1 MTPEPPE
8 TDRGRTSESTSVGPG
23 SAVSGLDPQ
32 EVAALRAVGER
43 WRSAVAGRRT
53 WLRALPVDPSLPRFP
68 RNSGARPKRRSGR
81 FVTVGI
87 DRPDDDDGGGGEPP
101 GEAEPHGA
109 VRLRRALLGAP
120 LASSAVANERMR
132 KLIALPILSSDAL
145 SSVAY
150 GPEAMLAVLAL
161 AGASALGLSLPIAAV
176 IVVMMIAVGASYRQI
191 VRAYPHGG
199 GSYVV
204 ARDTLGE
211 TPALVA
217 AAGLLVDYLL
227 TVSVSISAGVAAVT
241 SAIPELAPDRVEIGL
256 AVIALLVVG
265 NLRGVRDA
273 GALFSAPTYA
283 FVLAI
288 GLLIVVGLADAAGR
302 DFAREATPAI
312 HPVEGIGL
320 LLVLRAFSS
329 GATAMTG
336 IEAISNAVP
345 AFREPASRNARTTL
359 GVMIGLLVTLFAGLV
374 LVIHL
379 DGVAPVPGE
388 TMLSALAR
396 RHLGSGPLYVFV
408 QASTA
413 LVLLL
418 AANTAFNGFP
428 RLLSLMARNGHAP
441 RFFLRLGDRLVFS
454 NGVFLL
460 AGGAALVYA
469 GFDGKTN
476 ALIPLYAVGVFV
488 AFTVSQVGMVVRWRR
503 VRGQGWR
510 AGAATNALG
519 AALSGI
525 VFLVA
530 AVTKFT
536 EGAWVA
542 LVLIAALSLLSW
554 RIRLH
559 YAAVRRALALD
570 PLGARSR
577 RQRIVPRRG
586 GQRAVIATDERTVA
600 PDELRHLAVVPVAR
614 MDRSSLRALAYA
626 ASMGQPV
633 LAIHIS
639 PDEQEEERFRGYWEV
654 WGDHLPL
661 HVVRSPYRAVV
672 APAARYL
679 AALREHQP
687 ELTLTVVLPELIVK
701 HPWHA
706 PLHNGTTRRLRQALR
721 HEHGIV
727 VTTVGFHLPS

>member
-8 TDRGRTSESTSVGPG
+8 TERGSASEPAGVGPG
-23 SAVSGLDPQ
+23 SAVTGLDPA
-32 EVAALRAVGER
+32 EVAALRAVGRR
-43 WRSAVAGRRT
+43 WGRAVAGRRA
-53 WLRALPVDPSLPRFP
+53 WLRALPVDPALPRFP
-68 RNSGARPKRRSGR
+68 PTSRASAGRAAGR
-81 FVTVGI
+81 FVTVGVDTRPEGE
-87 DRPDDDDGGGGEPP
+87 DRADDEQQ
-101 GEAEPHGA
+101 
-109 VRLRRALLGAP
+109 RALARARRVVLGAP
-120 LASSAVANERMR
+120 LASSAVASERMR
-132 KLIALPILSSDAL
+132 KLTALPILSSDAL

-161 AGASALGLSLPIAAV
+161 AGASALDLSLPIAAA
-176 IVVMMIAVGASYRQI
+176 IAVMMVAVGLSYRQI

-227 TVSVSISAGVAAVT
+227 TVAVSISAGVAAVT
-241 SAIPELAPDRVEIGL
+241 SALPGLAPDRVEIGL
-256 AVIALLVVG
+256 AVIALLLVG

-283 FVLAI
+283 FVVAML
-288 GLLIVVGLADAAGR
+288 LLIAVGLADAAGR
-302 DFAREATPAI
+302 GFAREPTPPI
-312 HPVEGIGL
+312 HPVEGLGL

-336 IEAISNAVP
+336 IEAVSNAVP
-345 AFREPASRNARTTL
+345 VFREPASRNARTTL
-359 GVMIGLLVTLFAGLV
+359 GVMVALLVTLFAGLV
-374 LVIHL
+374 VVIHL
-379 DGVAPVPGE
+379 DGLVPQSGE
-388 TMLSALAR
+388 TILSQLAHV
-396 RHLGSGPLYVFV
+396 HLGSGPLYVFV
-408 QASTA
+408 QAATA
-413 LVLLL
+413 AVLLL

-428 RLLSLMARNGHAP
+428 RLLSLMARNGHAA
-441 RFFLRLGDRLVFS
+441 RSFLRLGDRLVFS

-460 AGGAALVYA
+460 AGGAALVFA

-476 ALIPLYAVGVFV
+476 ALIPLYAVGVFI
-488 AFTVSQVGMVVRWRR
+488 AFTVSQIGMVVYWRR
-503 VRGQGWR
+503 TRGQGWR

-519 AALSGI
+519 ALLSGI

-530 AVTKFT
+530 AVAKFA

-542 LVLIAALSLLSW
+542 LVLIAALTLLSW
-554 RIRLH
+554 RIRRH
-559 YAAVRRALALD
+559 YTAVRAALALD
-570 PLGARSR
+570 PHGAHHK
-577 RQRIVPRRG
+577 RQRIVPRDG
-586 GQRAVIATDERTVA
+586 GPRVADATDERTVA

-614 MDRSSLRALAYA
+614 MDRASMRALAYA
-626 ASMGQPV
+626 ASLGQPV
-633 LAIHIS
+633 LAMHIS
-639 PDEQEEERFRGYWEV
+639 PDDEESERFQGYWRA

-672 APAARYL
+672 APATRYL

-687 ELTLTVVLPELIVK
+687 ELTLTVVLPELIVR
-701 HPWHA
+701 HRWHA
-706 PLHNGTTRRLRQALR
+706 PLHNGTTRRLRRALR
-721 HEHGIV
+721 QEHGIV